1 MIDFCPR
8 DSQSEAIT
16 TASKN
21 TRAQDQDSAAC
32 LRRFELGRCELHP
45 TFVLRIWPVTVI
57 DFSAFI
63 GRLATASGETILPF
77 FRTSLSIDDKSKTKE
92 FDPVTEADRAAEAVM
107 RRLIKANFPQH
118 GIVGEEF
125 GNEREDSDYVWVLD
139 PIDGTKSFIG
149 GFPIWGTLIA
159 LLHKGAPVFGM
170 MHQPF
175 IGGRFSGDNGSAN
188 YKGPSGERRL
198 QVRRCPSLAEAPPY
212 TTTPLLMNDRDRAI
226 FGRIEQG
233 ARLSRY
239 GGDCYSYCMLAAGH
253 VDLVVETELK
263 PYDIAALI
271 PIVTGAGG
279 VVTTWEGKPAQGGGR
294 IVAAGDA
301 RVHEEALKLLNG

>member
-1 MIDFCPR
+1 
-8 DSQSEAIT
+8 
-16 TASKN
+16 
-21 TRAQDQDSAAC
+21 
-32 LRRFELGRCELHP
+32 
-45 TFVLRIWPVTVI
+45 VTVI

-63 GRLATASGETILPF
+63 NRLATVSGETILPF
-77 FRTSLSIDDKSKTKE
+77 FRTSLSVEDKSKNHN

-125 GNEREDSDYVWVLD
+125 GNEREDADYVWVLD

-159 LLHKGAPVFGM
+159 LLHKSTPVFGM

-175 IGGRFSGDNGSAN
+175 IGERFSGDNGSAN

-198 QVRRCPSLAEAPPY
+198 NVRRCEKLAEATCY
-212 TTTPLLMNDRDRAI
+212 TTSPLLMNAADRAA
-226 FGRIEQG
+226 FGRVEEA
-233 ARLSRY
+233 ARLTRY

-253 VDLVVETELK
+253 LDLVIETGLK
-263 PYDIAALI
+263 SYDIAALI
-271 PIVTGAGG
+271 PIIAGAGG
-279 VVTTWEGKPAQGGGR
+279 VVTSWEGGPAKDGGR
-294 IVAAGDA
+294 IVAAGDR
-301 RVHEEALKLLNG
+301 RVHEAALKLLAG

>member
-1 MIDFCPR
+1 
-8 DSQSEAIT
+8 
-16 TASKN
+16 
-21 TRAQDQDSAAC
+21 
-32 LRRFELGRCELHP
+32 
-45 TFVLRIWPVTVI
+45 VTVI

-77 FRTSLSIDDKSKTKE
+77 FRTSLSIDNKSSSQD

-107 RRLIKANFPQH
+107 RRLIKFHFPQH

-125 GNEREDSDYVWVLD
+125 GNERTDADYVWVLD
-139 PIDGTKSFIG
+139 PIDGTKSFIA

-159 LLHKGAPVFGM
+159 LLHRGVPVFGM

-175 IGGRFSGDNGSAN
+175 IGERFSGDNKTAN
-188 YKGPSGERRL
+188 YLGPSGERRL
-198 QVRRCPSLAEAPPY
+198 AVRRCASLKDATSF
-212 TTTPLLMNDRDRAI
+212 TTSPLLMNESDRAI
-226 FGRIEQG
+226 FGRIER
-233 ARLSRY
+233 AVKLSRY

-253 VDLVVETELK
+253 LDLVVETELK

-279 VVTTWEGKPAQGGGR
+279 VVSNWEGKPAQDGGR

-301 RVHEEALKLLNG
+301 RVHDAALKLLNG